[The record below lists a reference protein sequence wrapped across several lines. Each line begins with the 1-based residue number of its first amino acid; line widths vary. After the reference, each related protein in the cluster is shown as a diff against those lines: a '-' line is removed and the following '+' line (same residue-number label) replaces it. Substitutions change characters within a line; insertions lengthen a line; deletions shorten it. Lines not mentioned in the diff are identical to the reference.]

1 MQTALTGLG
10 CALIGILVGHYLSR
24 SWQREQWRRD
34 KRYEDYQAVL
44 SAITAAYMAI
54 VRVDQASTTSHY
66 TPEMTAEME
75 VIKVESFKVIRD
87 RIFIADELENASII
101 MEWDEAVTYYDMHA
115 INERKFAERY
125 SKLNDRLIRMALNPP
140 RLPGRFRRW
149 RMKRE
154 YKKFRVQNPL

>member
-10 CALIGILVGHYLSR
+10 CALIGILVGHYLTR

-54 VRVDQASTTSHY
+54 VGVDKASTTSLY

-75 VIKVESFKVIRD
+75 SIKIQSFKVIRD
-87 RIFIADELENASII
+87 RIFIADELESGAII
-101 MEWDEAVTYYDMHA
+101 VEWDTAVHNYEMRTSDVR
-115 INERKFAERY
+115 EFAGRY
-125 SKLNDRLIRMALNPP
+125 SELNDKLIRMALNPP
-140 RLPGRFRRW
+140 KRPGWFKRW
-149 RMKRE
+149 RMDRE
-154 YKKFRVQNPL
+154 FKKYRDQHPL